1 MTGEMAAART
11 GQGGSTGRPWRTI
24 GGWIDRAV
32 PMKSEA
38 LSLAAGLR
46 AATACALPV
55 LVAEASGHH
64 ELSWIAI
71 VAFWG
76 CLADS
81 GGAWRTRLTA
91 MASFT
96 GLATIGCLL
105 AMLAA
110 RSIWLAVPF
119 ALVWSFG
126 SSLAR
131 IYGNNATVV
140 GSLLVAEIIVCLGT
154 PPASLTDAIE
164 RMGMTLLGGAWATLL
179 VVVIWRLS
187 PYGPAR
193 RCIAACWDAVAAYA
207 DALGHLHRG
216 QAADPA
222 KVEADWAQVIRS
234 RRAAARE
241 AIELGRDVLAGE
253 RRRRAGESR
262 RGALLLVLLADADQV
277 FEALTALSE
286 MLETKQGAGGS
297 STQRALRLMLHRIA
311 RSAAALPASLAEGR
325 APAPSGLA
333 RSLARVKAHLA
344 RMPGGTDSSFEHA
357 ASLLDR
363 IVQYF
368 DVAIDTAG
376 GVLPPSALPR
386 AEPVPAAAP
395 RPGIWAP
402 LRANLAPRSLIARH
416 ALRLAIA
423 AAMSVWLADYFG
435 LERGYWIGITAV
447 VILQPFLATTWQRA
461 VERVVG
467 SVLGGLIAAAIGLVL
482 PQPMAVV
489 AVLFPLSVATM
500 AVRGVN
506 YALFVLLLTPQFVLI
521 AELFQTGL
529 APDAHL
535 AGLRALDSV
544 LGGML
549 GLAAG
554 FLLWP
559 SWETTQLPKQLVQAL
574 RANRDYLAAV
584 LAGAPMAEVQAARRA
599 AGLASNNAEASFQR
613 LLSEPRR
620 RPPAAA
626 EPAMTMLGC
635 LRRLAGAAATLSLV
649 PPKTRAAAALVLAG
663 VRDGTSASIEAIAK
677 AIEQG
682 ATVPSPQPMPS
693 LPTEGV
699 IKDEIERIQRQ
710 LDVIHGAA
718 ERLVGAKAD
727 PLADEKG

>member
-1 MTGEMAAART
+1 MTGETAART
-11 GQGGSTGRPWRTI
+11 GQGGAKTLPWQAI

-76 CLADS
+76 SLADS
-81 GGAWRTRLTA
+81 GGAWRTRFVA
-91 MASFT
+91 MAGFT
-96 GLATIGCLL
+96 GLATMGCAL

-110 RSIWLAVPF
+110 GSIWLAVPF
-119 ALVWSFG
+119 VFAWSFG
-126 SSLAR
+126 ASLAR
-131 IYGNNATVV
+131 IYGNSATVV
-140 GSLLVAEIIVCLGT
+140 GSLLVAEVIVCLGT
-154 PPASLTDAIE
+154 PPASAIEAIE
-164 RMGMTLLGGAWATLL
+164 RVGMTLVGGCWATVL
-179 VVVIWRLS
+179 VLVIWRLS

-193 RCIAACWDAVAAYA
+193 RGVAACWSAVASYA

-216 QAADPA
+216 GAADPA
-222 KVEADWAQVIRS
+222 KAEADWAHVIRS

-241 AIELGRDVLAGE
+241 AIEAGRALLAGE

-262 RGALLLVLLADADQV
+262 RGALLLVLLVDVDQV

-286 MLETKQGAGGS
+286 MLETKQGAGDRS
-297 STQRALRLMLHRIA
+297 SQRALRLMLHRIA
-311 RSAAALPASLAEGR
+311 QTATGLAADLAGGR
-325 APAPSGLA
+325 TPPPCGLA
-333 RSLARVKAHLA
+333 RSLARVKTRLA
-344 RMPGGTDSSFEHA
+344 RMPGGMDSAFDHA
-357 ASLLDR
+357 ASLLER

-368 DVAIDTAG
+368 DVAIDTAAG
-376 GVLPPSALPR
+376 IQPPSARPQI
-386 AEPVPAAAP
+386 EPIPAAVP

-402 LRANLAPRSLIARH
+402 LRANLTPSSLNARH

-423 AAMSVWLADYFG
+423 VAMALWLADYFA
-435 LERGYWIGITAV
+435 LARGYWIGITAA

-467 SVLGGLIAAAIGLVL
+467 SVLGGLIAAVIGLIL
-482 PQPMAVV
+482 PDPMAIV
-489 AVLFPLSVATM
+489 ALLFPLAVATM
-500 AVRGVN
+500 AVRSVN
-506 YALFVLLLTPQFVLI
+506 YTLFVLLLTPQFVLI

-529 APDAHL
+529 APSWQL

-544 LGGML
+544 LGGAL

-559 SWETTQLPKQLVQAL
+559 SREATQLPKQLAQAL
-574 RANRDYLAAV
+574 RANRDYLAAA
-584 LAGAPMAEVQAARRA
+584 LAGVPDAAVQAARRR

-620 RPPAAA
+620 RPPKAA
-626 EPAMTMLGC
+626 EPAMTILGC

-649 PPKTRAAAALVLAG
+649 PAETRTAAVPVLATM
-663 VRDGTSASIEAIAK
+663 RDWSSASIDAIAK

-682 ATVPSPQPMPS
+682 ADTPSPQA
-693 LPTEGV
+693 LPDLPAEGV
-699 IKDEIERIQRQ
+699 IKDEIARIQRQ
-710 LDVIHGAA
+710 IDVIHGAA
-718 ERLVGAKAD
+718 KRLVGGAAGR
-727 PLADEKG
+727 LGNEEE